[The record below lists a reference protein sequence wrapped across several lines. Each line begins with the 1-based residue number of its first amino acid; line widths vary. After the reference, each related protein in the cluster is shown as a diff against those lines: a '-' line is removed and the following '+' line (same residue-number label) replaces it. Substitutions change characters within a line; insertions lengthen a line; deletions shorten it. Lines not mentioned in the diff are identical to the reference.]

1 MSWNRWA
8 WNPPKRATDVEQ
20 TPCFWIARF
29 ALWRRCCRSS
39 FFLPLVCSVAWAH
52 HVPSLSPS
60 FAWPVCLSI
69 WFSHHSITFSS
80 DSADNAFDLPMRLNS
95 TRLIIIKWQWWW
107 FFFAIFLFFCVAAAA
122 DAILFGSVRFSLAAV
137 FAFSRQYASWMMS
150 LKFVSRTL
158 ISISTLYVHKK

>member
-1 MSWNRWA
+1 MGLKPA
-8 WNPPKRATDVEQ
+8 KTCD
-20 TPCFWIARF
+20 
-29 ALWRRCCRSS
+29 WRRTNTMFLNCSICIMKKMLSQFI

-80 DSADNAFDLPMRLNS
+80 DSADNAFDSPMRLNS

-122 DAILFGSVRFSLAAV
+122 DAILFGSVRFSLSAV